1 MIDIKF
7 RQRNLN
13 NGSYYYWGLVDGIW
27 QNPKIQDN
35 YIHPMDSQQY
45 ICMKDKNGV
54 EIYEGDNLRINLD
67 GESYISPVMKRHG
80 CWVIYHPYRLDM
92 HTCER
97 DYINFGWW
105 TSHDNVEVVRNIHE
119 QEPHT

>member
-54 EIYEGDNLRINLD
+54 EIYEDDIIQTVLD
-67 GESYISPVMKRHG
+67 DGSRFSKFIVKWNVNTASFRMIRYQDDSGFKIDTIVLQNKE
-80 CWVIYHPYRLDM
+80 VI
-92 HTCER
+92 
-97 DYINFGWW
+97 G
-105 TSHDNVEVVRNIHE
+105 NIHE